1 MRKQP
6 TIFPRRLPP
15 GKCFDCGQET
25 SNKYHPRCRP
35 CGYAR
40 RDVLPEERFNK
51 NVNKTLS
58 CWLWEGCTNKA
69 GYGVLNVHTKHAVPL
84 TVHGFKI
91 STGLMPLPEVLA
103 VTPPAGTNSA
113 RAPGQSLRLPRVR
126 PGRDT
131 TSSDRFCL
139 KRPVSSQL
147 RSLR

>member
-40 RDVLPEERFNK
+40 RGVLPEERFNK

-69 GYGVLNVHTKHAVPL
+69 GYGVLNVHTKQTMAHRFSWSIIN
-84 TVHGFKI
+84 GFIPK
-91 STGLMPLPEVLA
+91 GMFVCHHCDN
-103 VTPPAGTNSA
+103 PPC
-113 RAPGQSLRLPRVR
+113 VR
-126 PGRDT
+126 PDHLFLGTQDDNIHDMIAKGRARGRW
-131 TSSDRFCL
+131 SA
-139 KRPVSSQL
+139 PL
-147 RSLR
+147 RSH